1 MTIRTAAGLLLLAV
15 ALSSCT
21 GQRQGISAS
30 VGTTPK
36 TGLGVFFVATN
47 GNDAWSGRLARPDRN
62 AQDGP
67 FATLPR
73 ALASARE
80 FKGAGQGDGAQ
91 VWIRDGTYF
100 LAAPLALKAEDSNLK
115 LEAYPGEQPVLSGGR
130 RVNGWKEVAVTGK
143 KLWAADLPELQKGKW
158 FFRELWVNGERRVR
172 SRHPNRGYLGIEDLP
187 DKAADWTKGHS
198 RFQFR
203 AGDLKAWPSITNA
216 EVVAMT
222 RWVESRL
229 PVTIMDEAAR
239 IVNFSKRSVFE
250 LQKGDLYYI
259 EHVFEALDAPGE
271 WYADAAAGKLYYAP
285 LPGEQPDQI
294 EVIAPVLAQ
303 VVRIEG
309 KPEAGQFVERVEFRG
324 LTFAHAE
331 WHFPNDADTAKRA
344 AMAWPAPVN
353 EIGGFAQAAVGVTG
367 AVWAEGARQCVFA
380 ECTFTHLGCYG
391 LELSRG
397 CQSNQISRC
406 EFTDLGAGG
415 IKMGETAI
423 RTNPAELTQGNEI
436 SDCRIHGGGKLFQ
449 SGEGVWIGQS
459 ANNRILHNAIY
470 DFYYTGISIG
480 WTWGYG
486 PALATNN
493 HVAFN
498 HVHHIGVMSDG
509 DGPVLSDMA
518 GIYMLGKQPGT
529 RVVNNLWHDM
539 AATKYGGWGIYTD
552 EGSSGILVE
561 SNVVFRTT
569 HGGFHQHYG
578 ETNIVRN
585 NIFAFARDQQLQ
597 RSREED
603 HVSFSFSN
611 NIVLFDQGV
620 LLGSTWK
627 NDKFILDR
635 NVYWDLRLATKPDEM
650 KFAGGTLAQWRIRGH
665 DRNSIIADP
674 MFVSPRESDYR
685 LKPGSPALNN
695 GFQPIDVS
703 RVGPR
708 P

>member
-1 MTIRTAAGLLLLAV
+1 MTIRTAVSLVGLV
-15 ALSSCT
+15 IVLSSCT
-21 GQRQGISAS
+21 GRREGTFAS
-30 VGTTPK
+30 LGRSPK
-36 TGLGVFFVATN
+36 PGPGVFFVATN
-47 GNDAWSGRLARPDRN
+47 GNDAWSGRSAGPNRYG
-62 AQDGP
+62 QDGP

-73 ALASARE
+73 ALAAARE
-80 FKGAGQGDGAQ
+80 FRVNSPGGHAQ
-91 VWIRDGTYF
+91 IWIRDGNHF
-100 LAAPLALKAEDSNLK
+100 LAAPVVLQAEDSNLT
-115 LEAYPGEQPVLSGGR
+115 LTAYPGEKPVLSGGR
-130 RVNGWKEVAVTGK
+130 RIVGWREATMAGK
-143 KLWAADLPELQKGKW
+143 KLWVAELPELRGGQW
-158 FFRELWVNGERRVR
+158 FFRELWVNGERRTR
-172 SRHPNRGYLGIEDLP
+172 ARHPNRGYLSIEGLP
-187 DKAADWTKGHS
+187 DKAPDWTKGHT
-198 RFQFR
+198 RFEFR

-229 PVTIMDEAAR
+229 PVTALDETTR
-239 IVNFSKRSVFE
+239 IINFGKRSVFE
-250 LQKGDLYYI
+250 LQKGDLYYL
-259 EHVFEALDAPGE
+259 EHVFEMLDAPGE
-271 WYADAAAGKLYYAP
+271 WYADAASGTLFYAP
-285 LPGEQPDQI
+285 LPGEEPNQI
-294 EVIAPVLAQ
+294 EAVAPVLSQ
-303 VVRIEG
+303 IIRIEG
-309 KPEAGQFVERVEFRG
+309 RPDLGQFAEHITFRG

-331 WHFPNDADTAKRA
+331 WHFPHDADTAKRA

-367 AVWAEGARQCVFA
+367 AIWGEGARQCVFA
-380 ECTFTHLGCYG
+380 NCIVTHVGGYG
-391 LELSRG
+391 LELGRG
-397 CQSNQISRC
+397 CQSNLISRC

-415 IKMGETAI
+415 IKIGETTI
-423 RTNPAELTQGNEI
+423 RSNPADLTQGNEI

-459 ANNRILHNAIY
+459 ANNRVFHNAIH

-518 GIYMLGKQPGT
+518 GIYTLGMQPGT
-529 RVVNNLWHDM
+529 RIINNLWHDM
-539 AATKYGGWGIYTD
+539 AATRYGGWGIYFD
-552 EGSSGILVE
+552 EGSSSIVAE
-561 SNVVFRTT
+561 SNVVYRTT

-578 ETNIVRN
+578 ATNIVRN

-597 RSREED
+597 RSREEE

-627 NDKFILDR
+627 NDKFILDG
-635 NVYWDLRLATKPDEM
+635 NIYWDTRVAAPEEI
-650 KFAGGTLAQWRIRGH
+650 KFAGGTLAQWQARGH
-665 DRNSIIADP
+665 DRHSIIADP
-674 MFVSPRESDYR
+674 LFVSAREFDFR
-685 LKPGSPALNN
+685 LQSGSPALRR